1 MKILIVADVENK
13 YIWDHFEPER
23 FKDVELIISCGDL
36 QASYLS
42 FLVTMIHV
50 PLFYVHGNHDTTY
63 QRHPPEGCDCI
74 EDNLVAYKG
83 YRFLGL
89 GGSMKYS
96 FRPHQYTDW
105 EMQKRINRL
114 KRKIRRHKGFDVLVT
129 HVPPYGIGDGEDLC
143 HTGFKSFLTLLEK
156 YEPPYMFHGHMHM
169 NYNRQDRIKNYHRTT
184 IVNGYGYYII
194 DI

>member
-1 MKILIVADVENK
+1 MKILLVSDIENE

-23 FKDVELIISCGDL
+23 FKDIELIISCGDL

-63 QRHPPEGCDCI
+63 QHHPPEGCDCI
-74 EDNLVAYKG
+74 EDSLVTYKG
-83 YRFLGL
+83 YRFIGL

-96 FRPHQYTDW
+96 RRQHQYTDR
-105 EMQKRINRL
+105 EMQRRIHKL
-114 KRKIRRHKGFDVLVT
+114 KRKIHRHKGFDVLVT
-129 HVPPYGIGDGEDLC
+129 HVPPFGLGDGEDLC
-143 HTGFKSFLTLLEK
+143 HQGFKSFIGLLEK
-156 YEPPYMFHGHMHM
+156 YEPPYMFHGHMHLS
-169 NYNRQDRIKNYHRTT
+169 YNRQNRIQTYHKTT
-184 IVNGYGYYII
+184 IINGCGYYIL